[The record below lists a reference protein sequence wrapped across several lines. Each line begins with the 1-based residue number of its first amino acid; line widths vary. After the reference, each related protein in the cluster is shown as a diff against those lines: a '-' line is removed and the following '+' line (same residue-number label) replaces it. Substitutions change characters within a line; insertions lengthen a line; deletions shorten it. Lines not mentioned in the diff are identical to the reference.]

1 MAKNLI
7 EFDAYSADV
16 VDYNNYNSTK
26 TVLGPDIYKF
36 TGATTPA
43 FASASPT
50 ASPFGSPAPTFSAPA
65 PVVTGFGGKAAP
77 PPAFEP
83 EL

>member
-36 TGATTPA
+36 TGATT
-43 FASASPT
+43 SDYYISPN
-50 ASPFGSPAPTFSAPA
+50 PTTFM
-65 PVVTGFGGKAAP
+65 
-77 PPAFEP
+77 
-83 EL
+83 L

>member
-1 MAKNLI
+1 V
-7 EFDAYSADV
+7 SAP
-16 VDYNNYNSTK
+16 K
-26 TVLGPDIYKF
+26 PF
-36 TGATTPA
+36 TPV
-43 FASASPT
+43 SPT
-50 ASPFGSPAPTFSAPA
+50 TSPFGSPAPTFSAPA

>member
-1 MAKNLI
+1 MM
-7 EFDAYSADV
+7 
-16 VDYNNYNSTK
+16 
-26 TVLGPDIYKF
+26 
-36 TGATTPA
+36 
-43 FASASPT
+43 FAPVTPT
-50 ASPFGSPAPTFSAPA
+50 ASSFGAPAPTFSAPA